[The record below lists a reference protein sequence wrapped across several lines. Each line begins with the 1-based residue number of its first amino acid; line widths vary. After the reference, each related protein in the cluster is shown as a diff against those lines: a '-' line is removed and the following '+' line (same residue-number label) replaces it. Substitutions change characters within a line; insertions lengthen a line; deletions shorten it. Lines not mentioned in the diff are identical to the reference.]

1 MAKVAYAGLDAQRT
15 FVGDC
20 WSADGVKRVRD
31 PIAEETPIALKY
43 NGLPFVVMM
52 ATPQD
57 LADFAVG
64 FSVSEG
70 IVASPSE
77 ILELSVHRHP
87 EGMEIHLEI
96 VAARFAELEQRQR
109 NLTGRTGCGL
119 CGAKTLAQAIR
130 HPHVVSGQV
139 SVAHVALQR
148 AVKSLSER
156 QPLNAVTGAVHAAA
170 WVDGGGDIQLLR
182 EDVGRHNAL
191 DKLIGALLSRNVSF
205 KQGWLLLTSRASY
218 EMVQKAAM
226 VGIELIAAISAPT
239 GLAIRLAQE
248 TGVTLVA
255 FVRDDRH
262 TVYANPQRL
271 SQQKEALV
279 A

>member
-1 MAKVAYAGLDAQRT
+1 VAKVAYAGLDAHRA
-15 FVGDC
+15 FSGDC
-20 WSADGVKRVRD
+20 WSADGVKRVSD

-77 ILELSVHRHP
+77 ILELSMHRHP

-96 VAARFAELEQRQR
+96 VAARFAELEQQQR

-119 CGAKTLAQAIR
+119 CGAKTLALAIR
-130 HPHVVSGQV
+130 HPHSVSG
-139 SVAHVALQR
+139 HMTIPHMALQR
-148 AVKSLSER
+148 AVNSLGER
-156 QPLNAVTGAVHAAA
+156 QPLNAITGAVHAAA
-170 WVDGGGDIQLLR
+170 WVNVDGDIQLLR

-191 DKLIGALLSRNVSF
+191 DKLIGALLSRDLSF

-226 VGIELIAAISAPT
+226 VGIELVAAISAPT

-248 TGVTLVA
+248 TGVTLIA
-255 FVRDDRH
+255 FARDNRH
-262 TVYANPQRL
+262 TVYTNPQRL
-271 SQQKEALV
+271 TQQKQALV

>member
-1 MAKVAYAGLDAQRT
+1 MAKIAYAGLDNHRAFSGVR
-15 FVGDC
+15 
-20 WSADGVKRVRD
+20 WSADGVERVRD
-31 PIAEETPIALKY
+31 SIAEETPIALKF
-43 NGLPFVVMM
+43 NALPFAVMM

-57 LADFAVG
+57 LTDFALG

-77 ILELSVHRHP
+77 ILELTVHRHP
-87 EGMEIHLEI
+87 EGVEIYLEI
-96 VAARFAELEQRQR
+96 VAARFAELEQQQR

-130 HPHVVSGQV
+130 HPRAVSSQV
-139 SVAHVALQR
+139 RVAHIAVQR
-148 AVKSLSER
+148 AVQALGER
-156 QPLNAVTGAVHAAA
+156 QPLNAITGAVHAAA
-170 WVDGGGDIQLLR
+170 WVDVDGDIQLSR

-191 DKLIGALLSRNVSF
+191 DKLIGASLVRELAF

-271 SQQKEALV
+271 AQQNEALV